1 MIKTI
6 PQIQRKTLIYK
17 TGVEY
22 GDYTLNHVLGCSHG
36 CKYPCYAMLLKK
48 RFGEIKSYEDWIQP
62 RLVSNYKEILEKEL
76 PKYKDKINTL
86 HLCFTTDPF
95 MVGYPEIINASI
107 EILDMIASH
116 GIKASV
122 LTKGVYPME
131 IAHLPKNY
139 SLGITLISLDET
151 FRKKI
156 EPGSAPYK
164 DRINSLRKM
173 ADLGFHTWVSI
184 EPYPTPNIIK
194 QDLMKILNE
203 ISFVD
208 KIIFGRMNYNKEVT
222 SYKKH
227 KDFFNDL
234 ANQVI
239 EYCDLHDIEYHIK
252 DGTITPDIKE

>member
-1 MIKTI
+1 MDYIT
-6 PQIQRKTLIYK
+6 RKSLIYK
-17 TGVEY
+17 TAVEY

-48 RFGEIKSYEDWIQP
+48 RFGEIKSYQDWTNP

-76 PKYKDKINTL
+76 PKYKDNIDTL

-107 EILDMIASH
+107 DILNMIASH
-116 GIKASV
+116 GVKASV
-122 LTKGVYPME
+122 LTKGVYPEEM
-131 IAHLPKNY
+131 AHLPKKF

-151 FRKKI
+151 FRSKI

-164 DRINSLRKM
+164 DRIESLKRM
-173 ADLGFHTWVSI
+173 SDLGFHTWVSI

-194 QDLMKILNE
+194 QDLITILDE
-203 ISFVD
+203 VSFVN

-227 KDFFNDL
+227 KSYFNDL
-234 ANQVI
+234 AKQVI
-239 EYCDLHDIEYHIK
+239 DYCKMHNIDYHIK
-252 DGTITPDIKE
+252 DGTITPDVQE